1 MSKRR
6 VDPTQSSNPP
16 ASQFECELV
25 SLTPFVR
32 SWARALC
39 AGRGISDD
47 MVQDTL
53 ERAWR
58 GRARFEPGTNMKAW
72 LFTILRNQINSQQRR
87 AWRQMP
93 WDEAMGNQIEAPPLE
108 QEWAMQLSDTARAV
122 AMLPRR
128 RREALILV
136 AAGGYTYREAGQ
148 ISGLAEGTVKSRV
161 ARARA
166 SLSHILESSRPLPK
180 RSSERAEEAQSLV
193 LARLSALANP
203 TAHRK
208 AAHV

>member
-6 VDPTQSSNPP
+6 TDSTQSSRRTV
-16 ASQFECELV
+16 SEFERELV
-25 SLTPFVR
+25 ALTPFVG
-32 SWARALC
+32 SWSRALC
-39 AGRGISDD
+39 ARRGIADD
-47 MVQDTL
+47 MVQETL

-93 WDEAMGNQIEAPPLE
+93 WDEALGNQIEAPPLE
-108 QEWAMQLSDTARAV
+108 QEWVMQLSDTARAV
-122 AMLPRR
+122 ATLPHRR
-128 RREALILV
+128 RDALILV
-136 AAGGYTYREAGQ
+136 GAGGYTYREAAE

-166 SLSHILESSRPLPK
+166 SVSDMLEGNRSMPPRPK
-180 RSSERAEEAQSLV
+180 QRATTSESEVVAQ
-193 LARLSALANP
+193 LSAL
-203 TAHRK
+203 TRSQAHRK